1 MSGAAAERETDG
13 VVEVRKATVADAARL
28 VEEYQNPPNDW
39 QVSPLDDPAV
49 PEYWWWWL
57 KTTWQKRRHTAV
69 ELHPLL
75 VRLMEEKARREGER
89 WAREFVTVTRVC
101 EVLDA
106 RDPEAL
112 IRGWIGTVRPLSRK
126 RPLGLP
132 DRTCAWR
139 EGEQPCGRPVRA
151 VNAKFCEMH
160 ASTSRRASIRQA
172 VRHFR
177 SNKSRPSPAL
187 ANQGVDKGR
196 DPHRSTSVFPRRS
209 EA

>member
-1 MSGAAAERETDG
+1 MTLGARRGADDQHGTGVRRLIAE
-13 VVEVRKATVADAARL
+13 
-28 VEEYQNPPNDW
+28 YHHPPNDW
-39 QVSPLDDPAV
+39 EASPLDDPSR

-57 KTTWQKRRHTAV
+57 KMAWLNHRRTAV
-69 ELHPLL
+69 GAHPWLL
-75 VRLMEEKARREGER
+75 RLMDEKTAHEGKHR
-89 WAREFVTVTRVC
+89 AREFMTVARAC

-112 IRGWIGTVRPLSRK
+112 IHGWIGTARSLSRK

-139 EGEQPCGRPVRA
+139 EAEEPCGRPVRA
-151 VNAKFCEMH
+151 VNAKYSQTH
-160 ASTSRRASIRQA
+160 AWTSRRASIRQA

-187 ANQGVDKGR
+187 ANQGVEKGR